1 MRPVREY
8 VGDPTAAASWH
19 LLASPQTEI
28 PFEWH
33 YHPEY
38 ELTLTIIARGQRFVG
53 DSAAEFGACDLVLI
67 GANLPHAWSVHDR
80 LDRRS
85 PLTLRVCWFSQAWL
99 DHLLAGCPELAS
111 LARLCARAA
120 RGLAFPASV
129 AQRQRDAILRLAEL
143 SEARRL
149 PALLD
154 VLIQLAEESEACE
167 LASGHYAGW
176 VQTDPHNERLTR
188 VLTQLHEHFAE
199 PADIADLAARA
210 ALSVGAFHRFFR
222 RHMRMTVTAYVAHLR
237 VGRACQALIESE
249 RPIGVIAA
257 EVGYANLAHF
267 NRQFRAIRGTTPR
280 EFRARFRAPR

>member
-1 MRPVREY
+1 VRPLREF
-8 VGDPTAAASWH
+8 VASPANEASWH

-38 ELTLTIIARGQRFVG
+38 ELTLTLNARGQRFVG
-53 DSAAEFGACDLVLI
+53 DNVAEFGACDLVLV

-80 LDRRS
+80 IEQRS

-99 DHLLAGCPELAS
+99 DHLLAGCPELAP

-120 RGLAFPASV
+120 RGLAFPAEV
-129 AQRQRDAILRLAEL
+129 AQGQCDAILRLAGL

-149 PALLD
+149 PALLE
-154 VLIQLAEESEACE
+154 VLVQLAEAVDAHE
-167 LASGHYAGW
+167 LASGQYAGW
-176 VQTDPHNERLTR
+176 VRTDPHNERLTR
-188 VLTQLHEHFAE
+188 VLAQLHARFAE
-199 PADIADLAARA
+199 PVDIDDLAARA

-222 RHMRMTVTAYVAHLR
+222 RHMRMTVTTYLAHLR

-267 NRQFRAIRGTTPR
+267 NRQFRAIRDTTPR
-280 EFRARFRAPR
+280 EFRGRYRPPR

>member
-38 ELTLTIIARGQRFVG
+38 ELTLTINARGQRFVG
-53 DSAAEFGACDLVLI
+53 DSAAKFGACDLVLI

-111 LARLCARAA
+111 LARLCTRAA
-120 RGLAFPASV
+120 RGLAFPAAV
-129 AQRQRDAILRLAEL
+129 AQGQRDAILKLAEM

-154 VLIQLAEESEACE
+154 VLIQLAEESDTCE

-188 VLTQLHEHFAE
+188 VLTQLHEYFAE
-199 PADIADLAARA
+199 PADITDLAARA

-267 NRQFRAIRGTTPR
+267 NRQFRAIRGTTPSA
-280 EFRARFRAPR
+280 FRANYRPR

>member
-38 ELTLTIIARGQRFVG
+38 ELTLTINARGQRFVG

-129 AQRQRDAILRLAEL
+129 AQRQRDAILKLAEL

-154 VLIQLAEESEACE
+154 VLIQLAEEPDAFE

-267 NRQFRAIRGTTPR
+267 NRQFRAIRGATPR
-280 EFRARFRAPR
+280 EFRARYRPLR

>member
-8 VGDPTAAASWH
+8 VADPAVEASWS

-38 ELTLTIIARGQRFVG
+38 ELTLTINARGQRFVG
-53 DSAAEFGACDLVLI
+53 DSIAEFDACDLVLV

-80 LDRRS
+80 RERSS
-85 PLTLRVCWFSQAWL
+85 PLTVRVCWFSPAWR
-99 DHLLAGCPELAS
+99 DHLLAGCPELAPI
-111 LARLCARAA
+111 ARLCARAA
-120 RGLAFPASV
+120 RGLAFPAEV
-129 AQRQRDAILRLAEL
+129 AQRLGDAILKLGGM
-143 SEARRL
+143 SDARRL

-154 VLIQLAEESEACE
+154 VLVQLAETPEARE
-167 LASGHYAGW
+167 LASAHYAGW
-176 VQTDPHNERLTR
+176 VQTDPHNERLNR
-188 VLTQLHEHFAE
+188 VLTQLHERFVE
-199 PADIADLAARA
+199 PVDIVELASRA

-222 RHMRMTVTAYVAHLR
+222 RHMRMTVTHYVAHLR
-237 VGRACQALIESE
+237 IGRACQALIESE

-267 NRQFRAIRGTTPR
+267 NRQFLALRAMTPS
-280 EFRARFRAPR
+280 RFRNAFRPRP

>member
-8 VGDPTAAASWH
+8 VADPSTEASWH

-38 ELTLTIIARGQRFVG
+38 ELTLTLNARGQRFVG
-53 DSAAEFGACDLVLI
+53 DSIADFGPCDLVLV

-80 LDRRS
+80 QERRS
-85 PLTLRVCWFSQAWL
+85 PLTTRVCWFSQTWV
-99 DHLLAGCPELAS
+99 DQLLAACAELAP

-120 RGLAFPASV
+120 RGLAFPPEV
-129 AQRQRDAILRLAEL
+129 ALQQRDAILKLAEM
-143 SEARRL
+143 SDARRL

-154 VLIQLAEESEACE
+154 VLVQLAEVSDAQE
-167 LASGHYAGW
+167 LASGHYTGW
-176 VQTDPHNERLTR
+176 VETDPHNARLTR
-188 VLTQLHEHFAE
+188 VLAQLHERFAE
-199 PADIADLAARA
+199 PVDIADLAARA

-222 RHMRMTVTAYVAHLR
+222 RHMRMTVTHYVAHLR

-267 NRQFRAIRGTTPR
+267 NRQFRAIRGATPR
-280 EFRARFRAPR
+280 EFRARYRPGR